1 MMLMSHDL
9 TATDPVF
16 DGLVKERLKPYVKK
30 VDVDAY
36 YAESYLRGLGE
47 AGYWRSQGRPVSEV
61 LTIGARLVEETSKV
75 CMTTGF
81 NLWCHLAFMTYLR
94 TSGNAQLQ
102 RELLPLMESGE
113 KLGGTG
119 LSNPMKYYV
128 GLEKL
133 LLSAKRVEGG
143 YTVSGQLGAV
153 SNLGADHWFGF
164 VASVDEER
172 QIMAVV
178 CCDTPGLTLKEK
190 QDFIGLNG
198 SATYACRFE
207 EVFIPDS
214 WVIAERADEFVSR
227 IRPAF
232 LAYQVPLGLG
242 VTEASIHAIEQAR
255 NRQCG
260 CNSYLQVQA
269 DTLKEKHAALRER
282 LYRLVQSDD
291 LVSATL
297 PLMQV
302 RLETAYLTLEAVQAC
317 MLHQG
322 GPAYL
327 RHSDASRRL
336 REAYFLANLTP
347 TIRHLEKVLCQ
358 ARENSGQVVAQ

>member
-1 MMLMSHDL
+1 LIPMAFDL
-9 TATDPVF
+9 ALDSGAL
-16 DGLVKERLKPYVKK
+16 DGLVNERLKPFVKK
-30 VDVDAY
+30 VDADAY

-47 AGYWRSQGRPVSEV
+47 AGWWRSQDRPMSEV
-61 LTIGARLVEETSKV
+61 VAVGARLVEETSKS

-94 TSGNAQLQ
+94 TSDNVHL
-102 RELLPLMESGE
+102 RTELLPLMESGE

-133 LLSAKRVEGG
+133 MLSARRVEGG
-143 YTVSGQLGAV
+143 YAVSGQLGAV
-153 SNLGADHWFGF
+153 SNLGPDHWFGF
-164 VASVDEER
+164 VASIGEDR

-178 CCDTPGLTLKEK
+178 PCDAQGLTLKEK
-190 QDFIGLNG
+190 LDYIGLNG
-198 SATYACRFE
+198 SATYGCKFE
-207 EVFIPDS
+207 DVFIPDR
-214 WVIAERADEFVSR
+214 WVISEQADEFVKR

-232 LAYQVPLGLG
+232 LVYQVPLGLG
-242 VTEASIHAIEQAR
+242 VTEASIRAIEQAK

-260 CNSYLQVQA
+260 CNSYLLVQA
-269 DTLKEKHAALRER
+269 DALSERHAALRER
-282 LYRLVQSDD
+282 LYRLVQADD
-291 LVSATL
+291 LVSVTI
-297 PLMQV
+297 PLMEL
-302 RLETAYLTLEAVQAC
+302 RLEIAYLTLEAVQAC

-327 RHSDASRRL
+327 QHSDASRRL

-347 TIRHLEKVLCQ
+347 TVRHLEKALCL
-358 ARENSGQVVAQ
+358 AKENQSQPLA